1 MAAEID
7 IEDVPFGPPD
17 AEPAPRKRNR
27 IHEQFS
33 PRPVAMQRS
42 EPYRVLHNSERMMLD
57 RVEIEF
63 ASHAGKDNGKLPVT
77 FEQFEEY
84 GIRRAMIAP
93 SRRALVA
100 LGFLTFSPGIAAE
113 GFAKRRPSMFGLTY
127 RHTAD
132 AEPAH
137 NWRKVTDLAEAVRVA
152 NVARDTLDEGA
163 KRPRRKGPPVL
174 RLVHNRVA

>member
-1 MAAEID
+1 MATEID
-7 IEDVPFGPPD
+7 IESIPFGPPD
-17 AEPAPRKRNR
+17 VETEPRKRNR

-33 PRPVAMQRS
+33 PRLVAMQKS
-42 EPYRVLHNSERMMLD
+42 DPYRVLNNSERMMLD
-57 RVEIEF
+57 RIEIEF

-84 GIRRAMIAP
+84 GIRRALIAP

-100 LGFLTFSPGIAAE
+100 LGFLTFSAGVAAA
-113 GFAKRRPSMFGLTY
+113 GFDKRRPGMFGLTY

-132 AEPAH
+132 AEPSH
-137 NWRKVTDLAEAVRVA
+137 NWRRITDLAEAVRVA
-152 NVARDTLDEGA
+152 NAARDTLDDGA

-174 RLVHNRVA
+174 RLVHSRVA